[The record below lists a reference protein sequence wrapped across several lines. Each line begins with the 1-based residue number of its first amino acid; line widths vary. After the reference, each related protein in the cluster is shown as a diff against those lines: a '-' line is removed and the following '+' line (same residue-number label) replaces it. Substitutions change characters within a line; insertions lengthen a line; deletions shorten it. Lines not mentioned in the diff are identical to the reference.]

1 MASRSIEVDAELLA
15 QARDAMTPAA
25 SVEDA
30 EIVERALRLYVGRR
44 ALETAQSMSELTEDE
59 AMRIAYDEL
68 HVMRRERRSAA

>member
-15 QARDAMTPAA
+15 RARDAMTPAA

-30 EIVERALRLYVGRR
+30 EVVERALRLYIGRR

-68 HVMRRERRSAA
+68 HAMRRERRSAA